1 MTAIGGGDGD
11 ALVPYSLETT
21 IDVEVGWG
29 GWLNGGIVASRY
41 RCVCGICPSGLVG
54 KEKMNQLDLWAQKK
68 GTDTKYS

>member
-29 GWLNGGIVASRY
+29 GRGGLMDIVESRY
-41 RCVCGICPSGLVG
+41 CSVCGVCPRSGWQR
-54 KEKMNQLDLWAQKK
+54 KMNQLDLWAKK
-68 GTDTKYS
+68 GNGYKI